1 MFFSLSNKKQSNFY
15 LPDWLMI
22 MHKFFLKP
30 TQGSKSSSR
39 DHTGV
44 GGSSHIEDTDLL
56 AQQSTR
62 ILSFLPNLLA
72 PLSALAKICCNRLW
86 KGSFDGQQ
94 YQKPFAQIFT
104 LSFNLGWA
112 ACKAMERQVFVLVW
126 INDTKRFSWPEFND
140 TEWRSVKQGTYR
152 CCL

>member
-1 MFFSLSNKKQSNFY
+1 
-15 LPDWLMI
+15 MI
-22 MHKFFLKP
+22 MHKENFEANPRILL
-30 TQGSKSSSR
+30 R

-44 GGSSHIEDTDLL
+44 GGGSHTEDTDLL

-72 PLSALAKICCNRLW
+72 SLSALAKICC

-94 YQKPFAQIFT
+94 HQKPFTQIFT

-112 ACKAMERQVFVLVW
+112 ACKAMERQVLV
-126 INDTKRFSWPEFND
+126 
-140 TEWRSVKQGTYR
+140 
-152 CCL
+152 